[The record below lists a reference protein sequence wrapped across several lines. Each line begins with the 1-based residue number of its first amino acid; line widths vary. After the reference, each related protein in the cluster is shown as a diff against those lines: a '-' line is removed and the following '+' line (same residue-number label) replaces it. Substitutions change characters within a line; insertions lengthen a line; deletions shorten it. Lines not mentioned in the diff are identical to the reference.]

1 MLSPKKVKSFSK
13 KKMMKSLKKKSD
25 VKKEPNFQEMI
36 DTGQAVYQK
45 SDMPHHDKNFYD
57 SIAFRNNAI
66 DKILKINKKK

>member
-13 KKMMKSLKKKSD
+13 KKMMKSLKKT
-25 VKKEPNFQEMI
+25 EPNFQEMI

-57 SIAFRNNAI
+57 SIAFRNAAI
-66 DKILKINKKK
+66 DKILGIKNKK

>member
-1 MLSPKKVKSFSK
+1 MLSPKKVKSK
-13 KKMMKSLKKKSD
+13 KKMMKKSLKKI
-25 VKKEPNFQEMI
+25 EPNFQEMI

-57 SIAFRNNAI
+57 SIAFRNAAI